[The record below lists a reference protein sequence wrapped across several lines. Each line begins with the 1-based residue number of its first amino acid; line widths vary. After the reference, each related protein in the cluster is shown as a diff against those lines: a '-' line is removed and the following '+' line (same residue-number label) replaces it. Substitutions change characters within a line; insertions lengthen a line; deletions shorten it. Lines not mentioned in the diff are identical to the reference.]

1 MIIFQKILW
10 RLKNS
15 WLDPAWPRYFLAGS
29 FETGGWFNRA
39 DSRIFFP
46 PTIDRYRSIDRER
59 EKKANETRGNEIRD
73 RGAMMIDSVPKDD
86 SGKSICRA
94 APLSFRQLH
103 NVPPTKH
110 RVVEEEEKKKKK
122 RDGKRTRPDIEP
134 VASILFRE
142 IFLPNGRKI
151 YIKFLINLNR

>member
-1 MIIFQKILW
+1 MIQSGRF
-10 RLKNS
+10 
-15 WLDPAWPRYFLAGS
+15 AYFLPAH
-29 FETGGWFNRA
+29 
-39 DSRIFFP
+39 
-46 PTIDRYRSIDRER
+46 DRSLSIQRER
-59 EKKANETRGNEIRD
+59 EEGERNERQRD

-122 RDGKRTRPDIEP
+122 RDGKGTRPDIEP
-134 VASILFRE
+134 VASILFKE

>member
-1 MIIFQKILW
+1 MIQSGRF
-10 RLKNS
+10 
-15 WLDPAWPRYFLAGS
+15 AYFLPAH
-29 FETGGWFNRA
+29 
-39 DSRIFFP
+39 
-46 PTIDRYRSIDRER
+46 DRSLSIQRER
-59 EKKANETRGNEIRD
+59 EEGERNERQRD

-94 APLSFRQLH
+94 ASLSFRQLH

-122 RDGKRTRPDIEP
+122 RDGKGTRPDIEP

-142 IFLPNGRKI
+142 ILLPNGTKNIDIQNSFR
-151 YIKFLINLNR
+151 N